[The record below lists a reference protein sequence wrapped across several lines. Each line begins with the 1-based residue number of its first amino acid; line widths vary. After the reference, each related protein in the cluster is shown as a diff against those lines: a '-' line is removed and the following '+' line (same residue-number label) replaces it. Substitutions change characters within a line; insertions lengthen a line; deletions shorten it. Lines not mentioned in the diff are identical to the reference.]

1 MGGEGGGWKRE
12 LFLGEARV
20 LAASPWRGTGGE
32 GRWRTSALRSGIRR
46 SSGRSWEMRRRWPR
60 TCRTTSTSTS
70 TARSTP
76 GRTSLARRSR
86 RTRWTCVVG
95 RSSRRSSRL
104 LRPAHA
110 VHCSLPCA
118 QMVLNEE
125 GERAFYTAQRSSKRQ
140 SIPIW
145 VPGRDQHDDDSQTFP
160 QPPAF
165 MMHHSPN
172 TLATQPPALWTR
184 LSPSEEDANGIGEA
198 LRPNDPKDPPKEI
211 QADQTGVP
219 QMSPPDRDA
228 EMGGS
233 LDSMGDVE
241 FEVTLMEASSDD
253 DDAAEEDREVYVL
266 DEQDGLTMELAD
278 AEGGE
283 VEVEVWV
290 TGEVSLEEYE
300 EFVRGSGRNS
310 PAVEFEDEEVEG
322 AIREY
327 SAAQTPRHVSREEES
342 ATPSLIAS
350 GGSGNDD
357 SAHLTPFEPM
367 SKQPV
372 LERAA

>member
-1 MGGEGGGWKRE
+1 
-12 LFLGEARV
+12 
-20 LAASPWRGTGGE
+20 
-32 GRWRTSALRSGIRR
+32 
-46 SSGRSWEMRRRWPR
+46 
-60 TCRTTSTSTS
+60 
-70 TARSTP
+70 
-76 GRTSLARRSR
+76 
-86 RTRWTCVVG
+86 
-95 RSSRRSSRL
+95 
-104 LRPAHA
+104 
-110 VHCSLPCA
+110 
-118 QMVLNEE
+118 MVLNEE
-125 GERAFYTAQRSSKRQ
+125 GERAFYTAQRSKRT
-140 SIPIW
+140 IPMW
-145 VPGRDQHDDDSQTFP
+145 VPGRDAEDDGQTFP

-172 TLATQPPALWTR
+172 TLATQPAALWTR
-184 LSPSEEDANGIGEA
+184 LSPSDEDANGIGEA

-211 QADQTGVP
+211 KADQTGVP

-228 EMGGS
+228 EMASS

-241 FEVTLMEASSDD
+241 FEVTLMESDD
-253 DDAAEEDREVYVL
+253 ELGDEDGDREVYVL
-266 DEQDGLTMELAD
+266 DDEDGLTMELTE

-290 TGEVSLEEYE
+290 TEEVTIEEYE
-300 EFVRGSGRNS
+300 EFVRGGGRHG

-327 SAAQTPRHVSREEES
+327 AATETPRHVSREEES

-350 GGSGNDD
+350 GGGDGND

-367 SKQPV
+367 AKQPV

>member
-1 MGGEGGGWKRE
+1 
-12 LFLGEARV
+12 
-20 LAASPWRGTGGE
+20 
-32 GRWRTSALRSGIRR
+32 
-46 SSGRSWEMRRRWPR
+46 
-60 TCRTTSTSTS
+60 
-70 TARSTP
+70 
-76 GRTSLARRSR
+76 
-86 RTRWTCVVG
+86 
-95 RSSRRSSRL
+95 
-104 LRPAHA
+104 
-110 VHCSLPCA
+110 
-118 QMVLNEE
+118 MVLNEE
-125 GERAFYTAQRSSKRQ
+125 GERAFYTAQRSKRTT
-140 SIPIW
+140 IPIW
-145 VPGRDQHDDDSQTFP
+145 VPGRDAEDDGQTFP

-172 TLATQPPALWTR
+172 TLATQPAALWTR

-211 QADQTGVP
+211 KADQTGVP
-219 QMSPPDRDA
+219 QMSPPGRDA
-228 EMGGS
+228 EMASS

-241 FEVTLMEASSDD
+241 FEVTLMESDD
-253 DDAAEEDREVYVL
+253 EAGDEDGDREVSVL
-266 DEQDGLTMELAD
+266 DDEAGLTMALTA

-290 TGEVSLEEYE
+290 TEEVTIEEYE
-300 EFVRGSGRNS
+300 DFVRGGGRNG

-327 SAAQTPRHVSREEES
+327 AATETPRHVSREEES

-350 GGSGNDD
+350 GGGGGND